1 VLVDDGAITA
11 EALIEGDP
19 VVWEAQTAPR
29 CGADAYTV
37 WSTDA
42 SGHYIS
48 NLIGATSGTTAA
60 LESFETIFDQD
71 LNGDGSSPPQPA
83 C

>member
-11 EALIEGDP
+11 EALIEG
-19 VVWEAQTAPR
+19 
-29 CGADAYTV
+29 GADAYTV

-48 NLIGATSGTTAA
+48 NLIGATSGTSAA